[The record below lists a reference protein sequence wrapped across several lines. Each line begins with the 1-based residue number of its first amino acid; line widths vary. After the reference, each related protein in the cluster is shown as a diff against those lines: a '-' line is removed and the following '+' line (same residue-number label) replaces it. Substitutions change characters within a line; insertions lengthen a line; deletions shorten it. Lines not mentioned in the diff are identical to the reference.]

1 MGHSTRPRKEKLMDF
16 YQVSRSSLKGK
27 EYLPSFYASHLAAI
41 EAALA
46 SASLDVI
53 QVMTTGGDGILMIQR
68 EGDFVRVMLAGSKSI
83 VTYHVTTVET
93 DSTEGEEI
101 VFTMNLR

>member
-1 MGHSTRPRKEKLMDF
+1 MNF
-16 YQVSRSSLKGK
+16 YQVSRSSLDGQHM
-27 EYLPSFYASHLAAI
+27 LPSFYVSHLAAI

-68 EGDFVRVMLAGSKSI
+68 EGDFVRVMLTESKTFI
-83 VTYHVTTVET
+83 TYHITTVET
-93 DSTEGEEI
+93 DEAENEEI
-101 VFTMNLR
+101 VFSLRI